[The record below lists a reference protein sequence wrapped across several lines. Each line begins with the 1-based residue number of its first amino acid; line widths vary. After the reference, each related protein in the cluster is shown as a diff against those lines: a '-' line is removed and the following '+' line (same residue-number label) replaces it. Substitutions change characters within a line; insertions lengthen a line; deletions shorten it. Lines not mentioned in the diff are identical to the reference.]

1 MPCASVDEPSLIES
15 MESPTKPAAAAP
27 PPEGAEPA
35 RSRLSEAVGRVLS
48 WATATRL
55 RKIVTGAIGLVLL
68 GALFAS
74 WSYFGQVALE
84 TVDPTSVELAIK
96 ALDEGRY
103 GDAKSI
109 IGQMQRQPAAP
120 ELLGG
125 ALFVLG
131 AVKAQEA
138 EEEVSPDRRRMIH
151 EIAARYLQKAGTLGV
166 PGDRQARAAYLLG
179 KSLALS
185 GQSAEAI
192 PALEEAL
199 RDPSQPATEI
209 HSLLVGALLD
219 GSEPNLTAALQH
231 NQHVLADPALGEE
244 QRQRAWIVSGGTLM
258 RLERYVEA
266 RQALD
271 QIPAASVLAAS
282 RMLLL
287 GRLDIEEAQALVEG
301 SPERQ
306 AKLADALK
314 HLQEVDRLDQEHG
327 PLSRQASLW
336 MARRFEL
343 NNEQAAALAEYDRI
357 SKIHSNTPE
366 GLTATLAAADYYR
379 RDGQIEKA
387 LFGYRYVLREIEAQ
401 VSYDNA
407 LLPLSDVRRRLTMVY
422 QQCLDEKLF
431 AEALMLVDLFEPVF
445 GRVSCAELRA
455 KTHVQW
461 GEWRLG
467 QGHTGNS
474 AEDAKAEK
482 EGRLQLRAA
491 GVAYEDLARLRFA
504 ARQFTEDLWT
514 AGECYFRGQ
523 SYSQAARIFGEYL
536 HHEARRNNA
545 MALLRMGQSQLAG
558 GEYEKAI
565 VAFDECV
572 EMYPNDAVTYQARVE
587 CARAQQQLGKMDRA
601 EQLLLTNLV
610 GDTLKPQSPEWRDSL
625 FALGNLLYE
634 MGRYDEAIS
643 KLEEATLRYPDD
655 DQTLFAKYI
664 MARANH
670 CAAEAPAK
678 RLQESKT
685 ENERQAART
694 LLNEYLNKA
703 HEYYQDVQRKI
714 TLRGHSD
721 GNPLDLALLRNCY
734 LMQGSVLFELRRFE
748 ESLQAYG
755 NVITSYRDDPIAL
768 ESFVQVA
775 NCWRRLDQPVKARV
789 TLDQAKVVLK
799 GLPPTTDFLGS
810 TNFNRQQWELL
821 LNQMSIW

>member
-1 MPCASVDEPSLIES
+1 MEASNN
-15 MESPTKPAAAAP
+15 PAAGKAP
-27 PPEGAEPA
+27 AEGAEAP
-35 RSRLSEAVGRVLS
+35 RSRTAEAISRMLN

-55 RKIVTGAIGLVLL
+55 RKIVTSAIGLTLL

-84 TVDPTSVELAIK
+84 TVDPTSIELAIK
-96 ALDEGRY
+96 ALDEGRF
-103 GDAKSI
+103 GDAKAI

-138 EEEVSPDRRRMIH
+138 EEEISPERRRMIH
-151 EIAARYLQKAGTLGV
+151 QVAARYLQKAGTLGV

-199 RDPSQPATEI
+199 RDPTQPVTEI
-209 HSLLVGALLD
+209 HSLLVSSLLD
-219 GSEPNLTAALQH
+219 GAEPNLTAALQH
-231 NQHVLADPALGEE
+231 NRHVLADSSLPEDA
-244 QRQRAWIVSGGTLM
+244 RQRAWLISAGTLVQ
-258 RLERYVEA
+258 LERFEEA
-266 RQALD
+266 RKALD

-282 RMLLL
+282 RMLLK
-287 GRLDIEEAQALVEG
+287 GRIEVEEAQRLPEG

-306 AKLADALK
+306 AKLVDALA

-327 PLSRQASLW
+327 TLSRQAALW

-343 NNEQAAALAEYDRI
+343 NNQHAEALAAYDRI
-357 SKIHSNTPE
+357 SKLYSNTPE
-366 GLTATLAAADYYR
+366 GLTATLSAADYYR

-431 AEALMLVDLFEPVF
+431 AEALTLVDLFEPVF

-455 KTHVQW
+455 KTHFQW
-461 GEWRLG
+461 GEWRLE
-467 QGHTGNS
+467 QAHTGKL

-482 EGRLQLRAA
+482 DGRFQLRAA
-491 GVAYEDLARLRFA
+491 GVAYEDLARLRYA
-504 ARQFTEDLWT
+504 ARQFTDDLWT

-523 SYSQAARIFGEYL
+523 SYSQAARLYDEYL
-536 HHEARRNNA
+536 HHEARRRNA
-545 MALLRMGQSQLAG
+545 MALLRMGQSHLAAG
-558 GEYEKAI
+558 AFENA
-565 VAFDECV
+565 VAALEECI
-572 EMYPNDAVTYQARVE
+572 EMYPNDAVTHQARLE
-587 CARAQQQLGKMDRA
+587 CARAQRQLGEYDKA

-610 GDTLKPQSPEWRDSL
+610 GDTLTPESPEWRDSL

-634 MGRYDEAIS
+634 AGRYDEAIS
-643 KLEEATLRYPDD
+643 KLEEATLRYEKDPGVK
-655 DQTLFAKYI
+655 QTLYAKYI
-664 MARANH
+664 MARCNH

-714 TLRGHSD
+714 TLRGHAD

-799 GLPPTTDFLGS
+799 GLPPTTDFLAS

-821 LNQMSIW
+821 LNQMSNW